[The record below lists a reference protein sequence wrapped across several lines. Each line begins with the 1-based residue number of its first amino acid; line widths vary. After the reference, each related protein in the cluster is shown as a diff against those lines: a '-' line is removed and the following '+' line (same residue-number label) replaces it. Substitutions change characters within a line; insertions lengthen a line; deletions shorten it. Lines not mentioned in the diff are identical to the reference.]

1 MNRISV
7 ASTFDSKG
15 YLQQLT
21 NDFAAVKV
29 DSKSLKTTVWRR
41 FVRNIEEALEVS
53 TAIFGGDSDWE
64 DYATYLAKILNEVG
78 YETKDLTTTLIVI
91 GNKNGILSERVFNQ
105 SNYERLITD
114 LNQFETDYPIF
125 IDTSAARI
133 LFSEDKPT
141 EYVKRERLEDTFQTE
156 IIPPA
161 KKLNPE
167 TLEDLMA
174 QWAEEREQFQE
185 QIDMMKSRESKI
197 LEQNQALIEEC
208 GQREQDLL
216 AAVKQCQEE
225 KMKSASEIERFQDE
239 IRQLKMEPMEYGLDG
254 GEEEEEQPT
263 PRAPIRDQTTTKR
276 SVPTRSGARITS
288 LFGSYFDP
296 LINNDAEP
304 SKTALGQPGRSLSL
318 AKIGMQAWDP
328 NSSSFLDYL
337 ETFEASL
344 TGVEVTHAQAIVL
357 LFSALPPKYSYLRSV
372 ANKHADFDIKDFESV
387 ANILRKLIVGGTEKV
402 FAEFEKLQKKP
413 NEAFLHFLEKCKNY
427 YQWTMDDSSQID
439 TDATAYRMIKS
450 KMVHAYPS
458 RYVSEFKRR
467 LEGKN
472 TMSDIFMAILDMA
485 ENFPDIEDE
494 GGNDGTDMMALRKSY
509 DDWLKSAKCYSCG
522 RKGHI
527 KKNCWKRESKT
538 PKSGRKGE

>member
-125 IDTSAARI
+125 IDTSAARM

>member
-1 MNRISV
+1 M
-7 ASTFDSKG
+7 
-15 YLQQLT
+15 
-21 NDFAAVKV
+21 
-29 DSKSLKTTVWRR
+29 
-41 FVRNIEEALEVS
+41 
-53 TAIFGGDSDWE
+53 
-64 DYATYLAKILNEVG
+64 
-78 YETKDLTTTLIVI
+78 
-91 GNKNGILSERVFNQ
+91 
-105 SNYERLITD
+105 
-114 LNQFETDYPIF
+114 
-125 IDTSAARI
+125 
-133 LFSEDKPT
+133 
-141 EYVKRERLEDTFQTE
+141 
-156 IIPPA
+156 
-161 KKLNPE
+161 
-167 TLEDLMA
+167 
-174 QWAEEREQFQE
+174 
-185 QIDMMKSRESKI
+185 
-197 LEQNQALIEEC
+197 
-208 GQREQDLL
+208 
-216 AAVKQCQEE
+216 
-225 KMKSASEIERFQDE
+225 
-239 IRQLKMEPMEYGLDG
+239 
-254 GEEEEEQPT
+254 
-263 PRAPIRDQTTTKR
+263 
-276 SVPTRSGARITS
+276 
-288 LFGSYFDP
+288 
-296 LINNDAEP
+296 
-304 SKTALGQPGRSLSL
+304 SL

-344 TGVEVTHAQAIVL
+344 AGVEVTHAQAIVL
-357 LFSALPPKYSYLRSV
+357 LFSALPPKFSYLRSV

-413 NEAFLHFLEKCKNY
+413 NEAFLHYLEKCKNY

-527 KKNCWKRESKT
+527 KKTCWKRESKT
-538 PKSGRKGE
+538 PKSGRKEE

>member
-7 ASTFDSKG
+7 ASIFDSKR
-15 YLQQLT
+15 YLEQLP
-21 NDFAAVKV
+21 NDFHAVKV

-41 FVRNIEEALEVS
+41 FVRNIEEALEVP

-64 DYATYLAKILNEVG
+64 DYATYLARILSEVG
-78 YETKDLTTTLIVI
+78 YETDDLTTTLIVI
-91 GNKNGILSERVFNQ
+91 GNKNGVLSERVYNQ
-105 SNYERLITD
+105 TNYERLITD
-114 LNQFETDYPIF
+114 LNQFGTEYPIF
-125 IDTSAARI
+125 IDTSAGRI
-133 LFSEDKPT
+133 LFSESKPT

-156 IIPPA
+156 IIPPT

-174 QWAEEREQFQE
+174 QWAEEREQFQK
-185 QIDMMKSRESKI
+185 QIDMMKSRESRI
-197 LEQNQALIEEC
+197 LEQNQELIEEC
-208 GQREQDLL
+208 GLREEELV
-216 AAVKQCQEE
+216 AKEKKCQEE
-225 KMKSASEIERFQDE
+225 RMKSAREIEKFQDE
-239 IRQLKMEPMEYGLDG
+239 IRQLKTEPMEYGLDG
-254 GEEEEEQPT
+254 VEEEEEQPT
-263 PRAPIRDQTTTKR
+263 RRPPLEDQATPKR
-276 SVPTRSGARITS
+276 SVPIRSGARITS
-288 LFGSYFDP
+288 LFGDFFDP
-296 LINNDAEP
+296 LIQNDAEP
-304 SKTALGQPGRSLSL
+304 KQTATGQPGRSLSL

-357 LFSALPPKYSYLRSV
+357 LFSALPPKYSYLRSI
-372 ANKHADFDIKDFESV
+372 AGKHADFDIKDFESV
-387 ANILRKLIVGGTEKV
+387 ANILRKLIVGGTEKI
-402 FAEFEKLQKKP
+402 FSEFEKLQKKP
-413 NEAFLHFLEKCKNY
+413 NEPFLHYLEKCKNY
-427 YQWTMDDSSQID
+427 YQWTMDDSTQID

-485 ENFPDIEDE
+485 ENFPDIEEE

-509 DDWLKSAKCYSCG
+509 DDWLKSAKCFSCG
-522 RKGHI
+522 KKGHI

>member
-7 ASTFDSKG
+7 ASTYDSKR
-15 YLQQLT
+15 YLEQLP
-21 NDFAAVKV
+21 NDFEAVKV
-29 DSKSLKTTVWRR
+29 DSGSLKTTVWRR
-41 FVRNIEEALEVS
+41 FVRNIEEALEIS

-64 DYATYLAKILNEVG
+64 DYAKYLAKILSEAG
-78 YETKDLTTTLIVI
+78 YETDDLTTTLIVI
-91 GNKNGILSERVFNQ
+91 GNKNGILSERSFNQ

-114 LNQFETDYPIF
+114 LNQFGTDYPIF

-197 LEQNQALIEEC
+197 REQNQELIEEC
-208 GQREQDLL
+208 GQREEELG
-216 AAVKQCQEE
+216 AALKECQEV
-225 KMKSASEIERFQDE
+225 KMKSASEIEKFQNE
-239 IRQLKMEPMEYGLDG
+239 IRQLKMEPMEYGVDG

-263 PRAPIRDQTTTKR
+263 PRSPIQDQTTPKR
-276 SVPTRSGARITS
+276 SVPNRSGARITS

-304 SKTALGQPGRSLSL
+304 SQTAMGQPGRNLSL
-318 AKIGMQAWDP
+318 AKIGMQPWDP

-357 LFSALPPKYSYLRSV
+357 LFSALPPKYSYLRSI
-372 ANKHADFDIKDFESV
+372 AGKHADFSIKDFDSV
-387 ANILRKLIVGGTEKV
+387 ANILRKLIVGGTEKI

-413 NEAFLHFLEKCKNY
+413 NEPFLHFLEKCKNY
-427 YQWTMDDSSQID
+427 YQWTMDDSTQID

-538 PKSGRKGE
+538 PKSGRKDE

>member
-7 ASTFDSKG
+7 ASIHDSKG